1 MHNALVDGL
10 WSQITQNGRYLT
22 YLIIYLLMGT
32 GIFRPLERPVDSRW
46 LQPIYSV
53 IRTDFKHFA
62 VPVFIKSIFKGTNPA
77 LKKPSNIP
85 EIYAKMFGR
94 IH

>member
-1 MHNALVDGL
+1 MFGVNAGGNHDLNL
-10 WSQITQNGRYLT
+10 FLLLAKW
-22 YLIIYLLMGT
+22 LIWKQSKSESDLNILMFLLHLSSYQRVQSCVYKMKGE
-32 GIFRPLERPVDSRW
+32 LDE
-46 LQPIYSV
+46 
-53 IRTDFKHFA
+53 
-62 VPVFIKSIFKGTNPA
+62 FKGTNPA